1 MNFNALPLVTKRLII
16 INALVFLF
24 TEFLRFAAL
33 SPFSFLNRSFSDRS
47 NSSRTCSPMEE

>member
-24 TEFLRFAAL
+24 TEFLFQARHQF
-33 SPFSFLNRSFSDRS
+33 
-47 NSSRTCSPMEE
+47 C